1 MYRRNGIRFF
11 LDARV
16 GKEIRQLRHHGD
28 VGTGSVV
35 RGITTVSDCSGGEG
49 DRLHSTALGEELCD
63 LRNGRNWIDF
73 EGRSWSGWDDEVIA
87 MTEWRREDEW
97 ME

>member
-49 DRLHSTALGEELCD
+49 DRSHSTALGEEPCD
-63 LRNGRNWIDF
+63 LRNDRNWIDF
-73 EGRSWSGWDDEVIA
+73 EEGGIGVDG
-87 MTEWRREDEW
+87 M
-97 ME
+97 MG